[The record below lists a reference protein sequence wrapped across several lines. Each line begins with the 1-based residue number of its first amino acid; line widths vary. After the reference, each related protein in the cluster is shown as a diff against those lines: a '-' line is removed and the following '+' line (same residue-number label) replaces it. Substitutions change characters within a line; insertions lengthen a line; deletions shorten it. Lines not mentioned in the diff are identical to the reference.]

1 MRRGSSALLVD
12 LSLRKTR
19 WRRST
24 LSVSVQIG
32 ADQRRRRRC
41 TVPRIFCGVVDLD
54 RVSRDAVY
62 LSDRREINS
71 MRNVSEKGEGKQSR
85 T

>member
-1 MRRGSSALLVD
+1 MRWGSSALLAD

-24 LSVSVQIG
+24 FSVSVQSG
-32 ADQRRRRRC
+32 ANQRRRKRS
-41 TVPRIFCGVVDLD
+41 TVTRILCRVVDLD
-54 RVSRDAVY
+54 RVSREAVY

-71 MRNVSEKGEGKQSR
+71 MRSVSEKGEGKQSR